1 MNNRKVIQQFKFPN
15 QLFRSKI
22 NPIAAATKGQTPLP
36 LTLSFS
42 AALEVVDTEVG
53 EVAVPLAD
61 VDVPEETDEALEG
74 SIVVCEMNVGVD
86 VTDVGTD
93 TVVVGDDTDAGV
105 VPVMVE
111 IISLEVVERVRDG
124 F

>member
-1 MNNRKVIQQFKFPN
+1 
-15 QLFRSKI
+15 
-22 NPIAAATKGQTPLP
+22 
-36 LTLSFS
+36 
-42 AALEVVDTEVG
+42 
-53 EVAVPLAD
+53 
-61 VDVPEETDEALEG
+61 
-74 SIVVCEMNVGVD
+74 MNVGVD

-111 IISLEVVERVRDG
+111 ILSLEVVERVRDG